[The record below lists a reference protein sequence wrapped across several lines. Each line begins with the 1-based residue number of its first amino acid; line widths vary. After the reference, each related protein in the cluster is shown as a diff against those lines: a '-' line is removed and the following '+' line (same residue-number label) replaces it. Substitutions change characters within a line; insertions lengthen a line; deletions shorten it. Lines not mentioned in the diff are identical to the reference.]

1 MLDSKKGLKKLNFIY
16 CTAIIL
22 CVVLYTFQ
30 VKWDSTTLVNNLPLM
45 NYSVITPILNAISNF
60 VGNSEM
66 TTMLFAILTYILLYY
81 AFIVLPVA
89 LYHFVR
95 GCFGRD

>member
-1 MLDSKKGLKKLNFIY
+1 MLDSKKSLKKLNFIY
-16 CTAIIL
+16 CMVVIL

-30 VKWDSTTLVNNLPLM
+30 VQWDSTTLVNNLPLM
-45 NYSVITPILNAISNF
+45 NNSVVTPILNAISNF
-60 VGNSEM
+60 VGNSEI

-81 AFIVLPVA
+81 IFIVLPVA

-95 GCFGRD
+95 GCFGRE